1 MELSKRVIEIMQ
13 KNNYLEKELCFLC
26 VGTDKV
32 VGDAIGPLV
41 GSNLKKYINKN
52 NIKNINVIGNLD
64 NPLINNNIEN
74 LKNTKGIK
82 ILIDSAISNSYKAG
96 EIIVEE
102 KSNKLVSAFF
112 NEKNINYDISI
123 KAIVAENSFNN
134 TLNLIRLQNVSVK
147 TVIKMSEKITKEMCK
162 VIDKNC
168 INLPKMEK
176 I

>member
-52 NIKNINVIGNLD
+52 NIKNIKVIENLD
-64 NPLINNNIEN
+64 NPLINKNIEN
-74 LKNTKGIK
+74 FKKIKGIK
-82 ILIDSAISNSYKAG
+82 ILIDSAISNSYKVG

>member
-64 NPLINNNIEN
+64 DPLINKNIEN
-74 LKNTKGIK
+74 FKNIKGIK
-82 ILIDSAISNSYKAG
+82 ILIDSAISNSYKVG

>member
-13 KNNYLEKELCFLC
+13 MNNYLLIELCFLC

-64 NPLINNNIEN
+64 NPLINKNIEN
-74 LKNTKGIK
+74 FKKIKGIK
-82 ILIDSAISNSYKAG
+82 ILIDSAIYNSYKFG

>member
-13 KNNYLEKELCFLC
+13 KNNYLEKELCFFC

-41 GSNLKKYINKN
+41 GSNLKKYINTN
-52 NIKNINVIGNLD
+52 NMKNINVIGNLD

-74 LKNTKGIK
+74 FKNIKGIK
-82 ILIDSAISNSYKAG
+82 ILIDSAISNSYKVG

-102 KSNKLVSAFF
+102 KSNKLISAFF
-112 NEKNINYDISI
+112 NEKNINCDISI
-123 KAIVAENSFNN
+123 KAVVAENSFNDI
-134 TLNLIRLQNVSVK
+134 LNFIRLQNVSIK

>member
-64 NPLINNNIEN
+64 NPLINKNIEN
-74 LKNTKGIK
+74 FKNIKGIK
-82 ILIDSAISNSYKAG
+82 IDCGISWR
-96 EIIVEE
+96 
-102 KSNKLVSAFF
+102 
-112 NEKNINYDISI
+112 NYSRRKI
-123 KAIVAENSFNN
+123 K
-134 TLNLIRLQNVSVK
+134 
-147 TVIKMSEKITKEMCK
+147 
-162 VIDKNC
+162 
-168 INLPKMEK
+168 
-176 I
+176 

>member
-1 MELSKRVIEIMQ
+1 MELSKRIIEIMQ

-64 NPLINNNIEN
+64 NPLINKNIEN
-74 LKNTKGIK
+74 FKNIKGIK
-82 ILIDSAISNSYKAG
+82 ILIDSAISNSYKVG

-102 KSNKLVSAFF
+102 KSKKLVSAFF

-147 TVIKMSEKITKEMCK
+147 TVIKMSEKITKEICK

>member
-52 NIKNINVIGNLD
+52 NIKNINIIGNLD
-64 NPLINNNIEN
+64 NPLINKNIEN
-74 LKNTKGIK
+74 FKKIKGIK
-82 ILIDSAISNSYKAG
+82 ILIDSAISNSYKVG

-147 TVIKMSEKITKEMCK
+147 TVIKMSEKITKEMRK